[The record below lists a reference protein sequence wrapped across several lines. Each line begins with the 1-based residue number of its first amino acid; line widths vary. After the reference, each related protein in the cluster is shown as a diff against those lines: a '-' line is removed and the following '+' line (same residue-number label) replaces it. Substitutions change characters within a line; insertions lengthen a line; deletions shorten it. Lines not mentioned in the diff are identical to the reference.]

1 MHLNN
6 TWLKEEISR
15 ENYINIQTKLRVS
28 CSTDQD
34 SQATWTELKLKA
46 QPIKMCRMQWK
57 QCLEEILQYECIY

>member
-6 TWLKEEISR
+6 TWVKEEISR

-34 SQATWTELKLKA
+34 SQATWTELKWKHNLLK
-46 QPIKMCRMQWK
+46 
-57 QCLEEILQYECIY
+57 